1 MAKKAQIKKKKKKK
15 KRNVSKGIVYI
26 KSTFNNTVVSVT
38 DMEGNVLTWASA
50 GTSGMKGSKKGT
62 AYAGG
67 LAAEQ
72 AVGRAIKENG
82 LREVDVK
89 IKGPGSSRETAV
101 RNLEAAGL
109 KINSLQDITPVPHN
123 GCRSPRPRRV

>member
-1 MAKKAQIKKKKKKK
+1 MAKKTQIKKKTKKK
-15 KRNVSKGIVYI
+15 KRKVSKGIVYI

-72 AVGRAIKENG
+72 AAAKAIKENG

-101 RNLEAAGL
+101 RILETSGL